1 MTDGREPGPLDFDDD
16 EGGGRAPASTRRS
29 PLVGAT
35 PSGGAPVGPAPPVKR
50 PGAPMGSR
58 YLWVVGAAAVVLVLM
73 LLIATVRHGT
83 ERGARGIPAGDVMP
97 PFAVPA
103 ALSKIDADAN
113 LAKHA
118 GEGQA
123 GREPACSVRG
133 PDVVNGC
140 ALRESGPVVLAFFG
154 IRSKQCV
161 EQLDVMQRVQAQV
174 PSVRFAAISIRGDRD
189 QLRAMVRR
197 HGWTF
202 PVGFDRDGALS
213 NAFHVQVCPQLTFAR
228 QGGRVVATTF
238 GELAPAALLARARR
252 LGAP

>member
-1 MTDGREPGPLDFDDD
+1 
-16 EGGGRAPASTRRS
+16 
-29 PLVGAT
+29 
-35 PSGGAPVGPAPPVKR
+35 
-50 PGAPMGSR
+50 MGSR

-83 ERGARGIPAGDVMP
+83 ERGARGVPAGELMP

-103 ALSKIDADAN
+103 ALSSIDADAN

-140 ALRESGPVVLAFFG
+140 ALQESGPVVLAFFG

-161 EQLDVMQRVQAQV
+161 TQLDAMQAVQRLV
-174 PSVRFAAISIRGDRD
+174 PSVKFAAISIRGDRG
-189 QLRAMVRR
+189 QLRSMVRR

-213 NAFHVQVCPQLTFAR
+213 NAYHVQVCPQLTFAR
-228 QGGRVVATTF
+228 QGGRVVTTTF
-238 GELAPAALLARARR
+238 GELKPAALLAQARR
-252 LGAP
+252 LVAP